1 MATKKIHEFAKRYVG
16 IDETGLSD
24 DNKKELHS
32 QLRSEASAEGLDLGS
47 ISFTNILSA
56 NWDSLKAEHAK
67 DSADNLEKLK
77 EEFKTYRTLN
87 Q

>member
-16 IDETGLSD
+16 IEETGLSD
-24 DNKKELHS
+24 DNKKALHS
-32 QLRSEASAEGLDLGS
+32 QLRSDASAEGFDLSS
-47 ISFTNILSA
+47 ISFGNILSQQ
-56 NWDSLKAEHAK
+56 WDSLKAEHAK

-77 EEFKTYRTLN
+77 EEFKKYRPLN